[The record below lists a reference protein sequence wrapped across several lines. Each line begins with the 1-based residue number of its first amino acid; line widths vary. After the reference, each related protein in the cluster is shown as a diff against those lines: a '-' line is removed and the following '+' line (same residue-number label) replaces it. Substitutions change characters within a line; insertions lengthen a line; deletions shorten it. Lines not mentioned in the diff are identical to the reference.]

1 MLNIQIV
8 KTEFMIESYLYN
20 NSLEFYEVLLLGPL
34 SEVYTARKEN
44 TQTNDWED
52 YSNLLIDKFAIHSS
66 TFFHISAGI
75 IEHKKS
81 GETKRMNGYD
91 LFTVN
96 TTIRA
101 IIETYSVFNHIFV
114 EPNTSDEKH
123 FRFLLW
129 KLDGLFQEKKYEIEM
144 TDFEGVDRILKLR
157 DDEIKTIITSINN
170 SEFIKNITPNEL
182 AKIYDSE
189 KKKANWKFLIE
200 SNKIKPLKIIELIK
214 HCCKTRS
221 FVNTYK
227 HASVHTHSN
236 FPAIEEFKNTR
247 GKEISDE
254 YTGPIVRLAIFLTCV
269 MISDICIIDGNA
281 KNKLDEFPDLMKNFI
296 IGINNSIKSE

>member
-1 MLNIQIV
+1 MPDIQIV
-8 KTEFMIESYLYN
+8 KTEFMIESYLNN
-20 NSLEFYEVLLLGPL
+20 NSLELYEVLLLGPL
-34 SEVYTARKEN
+34 SEVYTARKEK
-44 TQTNDWED
+44 TQTIDWEN

-81 GETKRMNGYD
+81 GETQKINGYD

-114 EPNTSDEKH
+114 EPNTSDEKY

-144 TDFEGVDRILKLR
+144 TDFVGVDKILKLK
-157 DDEIKTIITSINN
+157 DDEIDAIIKSINSSKFTN
-170 SEFIKNITPNEL
+170 DIIPNEL
-182 AKIYDSE
+182 AKIYDPE
-189 KKKANWKFLIE
+189 KKKANWRFLIE
-200 SNKIKPLKIIELIK
+200 NNKIKPLKIIELVK
-214 HCCKTRS
+214 HCCKTRA

-227 HASVHTHSN
+227 HSSVHTHSN

-247 GKEISDE
+247 GKMISDE

-269 MISDICIIDGNA
+269 MISDICIIDDNA
-281 KNKLDEFPDLMKNFI
+281 KSKLDEFPDLMKDFI
-296 IGINNSIKSE
+296 IGINNSIKSQ